1 MKTDP
6 GPRLKKHAGR
16 PDLVGEH
23 PLGDT
28 LQVVF
33 ILVFLG
39 VWITDS
45 FIWHYSTFLSKHVP
59 FYLRLIASVAIAGVA
74 WWFTRQGL
82 KTVFGT
88 VREQPE
94 VFRKGAFAV
103 VRHPIYLGAIMFVIS
118 LVLLTFS
125 LASAGLLLGMTGFYI
140 FLCRY
145 EEKALMAF
153 FGNDYQEY
161 RKAVPMLFPFFRATA
176 KSRQ

>member
-28 LQVVF
+28 LQVIF

-39 VWITDS
+39 TWITDS
-45 FIWHYSTFLSKHVP
+45 FIWHYSTFLSRHVP
-59 FYLRLIASVAIAGVA
+59 FYLRLVASLTAAMA
-74 WWFTRQGL
+74 AMWFTRQGL

-88 VREQPE
+88 VGEHPR
-94 VFRKGAFAV
+94 VFREGVFAV
-103 VRHPIYLGAIMFVIS
+103 VRHPIYLGAILFVLS

-125 LASAGLLLGMTGFYI
+125 VASGGLLLGMTGFYV

-145 EEKALMAF
+145 EEKALLAF
-153 FGNDYQEY
+153 FGDDYMEY
-161 RKAVPMLFPFFRATA
+161 RKEVPMLFPFVRSMK

>member
-45 FIWHYSTFLSKHVP
+45 FIWHYSTFLSKYVP

-82 KTVFGT
+82 KTVFGN

-94 VFRKGAFAV
+94 VFRKGAFADNSPV
-103 VRHPIYLGAIMFVIS
+103 GA
-118 LVLLTFS
+118 TRR
-125 LASAGLLLGMTGFYI
+125 
-140 FLCRY
+140 C
-145 EEKALMAF
+145 K
-153 FGNDYQEY
+153 
-161 RKAVPMLFPFFRATA
+161 P
-176 KSRQ
+176 